1 MEELY
6 EYTKDQY
13 IGFVAEL
20 DDKDQNG
27 TLNSEYFSKNSK
39 KKEYFEY
46 VDAITRV
53 GIMNNRDKI
62 DELNSRIQS
71 LSNRLGIEE

>member
-27 TLNSEYFSKNSK
+27 TLSSEYFSKNSK

-46 VDAITRV
+46 VV
-53 GIMNNRDKI
+53 
-62 DELNSRIQS
+62 
-71 LSNRLGIEE
+71 